1 MADKVLIHSQ
11 GRSVGA
17 LKEAIDHYRPSMVFL
32 ISNPDT
38 NAGKMKSWID
48 QGDSRAGNWSK
59 DVEHCEIININPF
72 DEETVLQVIMAVQEA
87 ITKAHQLSK
96 HGNLEFYAGVTG
108 GTSLMVIGMA
118 LAAIQSGL
126 KTYSILDASQSDR
139 RSEDNLFE
147 ITFINELMSLISW
160 FSNDSRRLDNIK
172 YLQCLEN
179 RETKSLEST
188 ASQMDRTKIDASL
201 SLEDEQIT
209 VDTTDR
215 TITRQLQLLESKGCV
230 SHRGEKPQVWKL
242 EPMGKFIL
250 SMYGENRAD
259 SDST

>member
-1 MADKVLIHSQ
+1 MTDKVLIHSQ

-38 NAGKMKSWID
+38 NASKMKSWID
-48 QGDSRAGNWSK
+48 QGDSRAGKWSK

-72 DEETVLQVIMAVQEA
+72 DEATVLQVIMAVQEA
-87 ITKAHQLSK
+87 ITKAHQFSK
-96 HGNLEFYAGVTG
+96 HSELEFYAGVTG

-139 RSEDNLFE
+139 SAEENLFE
-147 ITFINELMSLISW
+147 ITFINELMSIISW
-160 FSNDSRRLDNIK
+160 LSNDSRRLDNIK

-179 RETKSLEST
+179 RESRGLEST
-188 ASQMDRTKIDASL
+188 ASQMDRTKIDASKTPD
-201 SLEDEQIT
+201 DEQIT

-230 SHRGEKPQVWKL
+230 SHLGEKPQVWRL
-242 EPMGKFIL
+242 EPLGKFIL

-259 SDST
+259 FDST

>member
-87 ITKAHQLSK
+87 ITKAHQRSK
-96 HGNLEFYAGVTG
+96 HGNLEFYGSNWRYKSNGYWNGFNDHSKRFENV
-108 GTSLMVIGMA
+108 LDIG
-118 LAAIQSGL
+118 
-126 KTYSILDASQSDR
+126 
-139 RSEDNLFE
+139 
-147 ITFINELMSLISW
+147 
-160 FSNDSRRLDNIK
+160 
-172 YLQCLEN
+172 C
-179 RETKSLEST
+179 
-188 ASQMDRTKIDASL
+188 
-201 SLEDEQIT
+201 
-209 VDTTDR
+209 
-215 TITRQLQLLESKGCV
+215 
-230 SHRGEKPQVWKL
+230 
-242 EPMGKFIL
+242 
-250 SMYGENRAD
+250 
-259 SDST
+259 

>member
-48 QGDSRAGNWSK
+48 DGDSRAGNWSK

-96 HGNLEFYAGVTG
+96 HDDLEFYAGVTG

-118 LAAIQSGL
+118 LAAIQGGL
-126 KTYSILDASQSDR
+126 KTYSILDAVHSNR

-147 ITFINELMSLISW
+147 ISFINELMSLISW

-179 RETKSLEST
+179 RESQGLEST
-188 ASQMDRTKIDASL
+188 ASQMDRTKIDTQL
-201 SLEDEQIT
+201 SLEDKRLI

-215 TITRQLQLLESKGCV
+215 TITRQLKLLESKGCV
-230 SHRGEKPQVWKL
+230 SHQGENPQVWKL
-242 EPMGKFIL
+242 EPLGRFIL
-250 SMYGENRAD
+250 SMYGENRT
-259 SDST
+259 DSTPT

>member
-48 QGDSRAGNWSK
+48 DGDSRAGNWSK

-87 ITKAHQLSK
+87 IAKARQLSK
-96 HGNLEFYAGVTG
+96 NDDLEFYAGVTG

-118 LAAIQSGL
+118 LAEAVAF
-126 KTYSILDASQSDR
+126 YS
-139 RSEDNLFE
+139 LF
-147 ITFINELMSLISW
+147 L
-160 FSNDSRRLDNIK
+160 
-172 YLQCLEN
+172 
-179 RETKSLEST
+179 
-188 ASQMDRTKIDASL
+188 
-201 SLEDEQIT
+201 
-209 VDTTDR
+209 
-215 TITRQLQLLESKGCV
+215 
-230 SHRGEKPQVWKL
+230 
-242 EPMGKFIL
+242 
-250 SMYGENRAD
+250 
-259 SDST
+259 

>member
-1 MADKVLIHSQ
+1 MVDKVLIHSQ

-32 ISNPDT
+32 ISNPET
-38 NAGKMKSWID
+38 NADKMKTWID
-48 QGDSRAGNWSK
+48 DGDSRAGNWSK

-72 DEETVLQVIMAVQEA
+72 DEDTVLQVIMAVQEA
-87 ITKAHQLSK
+87 IAKANQFSK
-96 HGNLEFYAGVTG
+96 NKDLEFYAGVTG

-126 KTYSILDASQSDR
+126 KTYSILDAVHSDR
-139 RSEDNLFE
+139 RPEDNLFE
-147 ITFINELMSLISW
+147 ITFINELMVLISW
-160 FSNDSRRLDNIK
+160 FGNDSRRLENIK

-179 RETKSLEST
+179 RDSQGLEST
-188 ASQMDRTKIDASL
+188 ASKMDRSKRVAKL
-201 SLEDEQIT
+201 SREDILGT

-215 TITRQLQLLESKGCV
+215 TITRQLKLLESKGCV
-230 SHRGEKPQVWKL
+230 SHQGENPQVWKL
-242 EPMGKFIL
+242 EPLGKFIL

-259 SDST
+259 SNST

>member
-1 MADKVLIHSQ
+1 MVDKVLIHSQ

-48 QGDSRAGNWSK
+48 EGDSRAGNYSK

-96 HGNLEFYAGVTG
+96 HGDLEFYAGVTG

-118 LAAIQSGL
+118 LAAIQGSL
-126 KTYSILDASQSDR
+126 KTYSILDAVHSDR

-147 ITFINELMSLISW
+147 ITFINELMVLMSW
-160 FSNDSRRLDNIK
+160 FSNDSRRIDNIK

-179 RETKSLEST
+179 RESQGLEST
-188 ASQMDRTKIDASL
+188 ASHMDRNKIDTQL
-201 SLEDEQIT
+201 SLEYKQVT

-230 SHRGEKPQVWKL
+230 SHKGEKPKIWEL
-242 EPMGKFIL
+242 EPLGKFIL
-250 SMYGENRAD
+250 SMYGESQPDFNP
-259 SDST
+259 T

>member
-1 MADKVLIHSQ
+1 MVDKVLIHSQ

-48 QGDSRAGNWSK
+48 EGDSRAGNYSK

-96 HGNLEFYAGVTG
+96 HGDLEFYAGVTG

-118 LAAIQSGL
+118 LAAIQGSL
-126 KTYSILDASQSDR
+126 KTYSILDAVHSDR

-147 ITFINELMSLISW
+147 ITFINELMVLMSW
-160 FSNDSRRLDNIK
+160 FSNDSRRIDNIK

-179 RETKSLEST
+179 RESQGLEST
-188 ASQMDRTKIDASL
+188 ASHMDRNKIDTQL
-201 SLEDEQIT
+201 SLEDKQVT

-230 SHRGEKPQVWKL
+230 SHKGENPQIWKL
-242 EPMGKFIL
+242 EPLGKFIL
-250 SMYGENRAD
+250 SMYGESRPDFNQ
-259 SDST
+259 T

>member
-48 QGDSRAGNWSK
+48 DGDSRAGNWSK

-96 HGNLEFYAGVTG
+96 HDDLEFYAGVTG

-118 LAAIQSGL
+118 LAAIQGGL
-126 KTYSILDASQSDR
+126 KTYSILDAVHSDR

-179 RETKSLEST
+179 RESQGLEST
-188 ASQMDRTKIDASL
+188 ASQMDRTKIDTQL
-201 SLEDEQIT
+201 SLEDKRLT

-215 TITRQLQLLESKGCV
+215 TITRQLKLLESKGGV
-230 SHRGEKPQVWKL
+230 SHQGENPQVWKL
-242 EPMGKFIL
+242 EPLGRFIL
-250 SMYGENRAD
+250 SMYGENRT
-259 SDST
+259 DSTPT

>member
-1 MADKVLIHSQ
+1 MVDKVLIHSQ

-48 QGDSRAGNWSK
+48 EGDSRAGNYSK

-96 HGNLEFYAGVTG
+96 HGDLEFYAGVTG

-118 LAAIQSGL
+118 LAAIQGSL
-126 KTYSILDASQSDR
+126 KTYSILDAVHSDR

-147 ITFINELMSLISW
+147 ITFINELMVLMSW

-179 RETKSLEST
+179 RESQGLEST
-188 ASQMDRTKIDASL
+188 ASHMDRNKIDTQL
-201 SLEDEQIT
+201 SLEYKQVT

-230 SHRGEKPQVWKL
+230 SHKGEKPKIWEL
-242 EPMGKFIL
+242 EPLGKFIL
-250 SMYGENRAD
+250 SMYGESQPDFNP
-259 SDST
+259 T

>member
-1 MADKVLIHSQ
+1 
-11 GRSVGA
+11 
-17 LKEAIDHYRPSMVFL
+17 
-32 ISNPDT
+32 
-38 NAGKMKSWID
+38 
-48 QGDSRAGNWSK
+48 
-59 DVEHCEIININPF
+59 
-72 DEETVLQVIMAVQEA
+72 
-87 ITKAHQLSK
+87 
-96 HGNLEFYAGVTG
+96 
-108 GTSLMVIGMA
+108 
-118 LAAIQSGL
+118 
-126 KTYSILDASQSDR
+126 LDASQSDR

-179 RETKSLEST
+179 RETKGLEST

>member
-48 QGDSRAGNWSK
+48 DGDSRAGNWSK

-87 ITKAHQLSK
+87 IAKARQLSK
-96 HGNLEFYAGVTG
+96 HDDLEFYAGVTG

-118 LAAIQSGL
+118 LAAIQGGL
-126 KTYSILDASQSDR
+126 KTYSILDAVHSDR

-160 FSNDSRRLDNIK
+160 FSNDSRRLGNIK
-172 YLQCLEN
+172 YLQCLKN
-179 RETKSLEST
+179 RESQGLEST
-188 ASQMDRTKIDASL
+188 ASHMDRTKIGTQL
-201 SLEDEQIT
+201 SLEDERLT

-215 TITRQLQLLESKGCV
+215 TITRQLQLFELKGCV
-230 SHRGEKPQVWKL
+230 SHQGENPQVWKL
-242 EPMGKFIL
+242 EPLGKFIL

-259 SDST
+259 SNPT

>member
-72 DEETVLQVIMAVQEA
+72 DEETVLQVIMAVQES

-118 LAAIQSGL
+118 LASIQGGL
-126 KTYSILDASQSDR
+126 KTYSILDAVHSDR

-147 ITFINELMSLISW
+147 ITFINELMVLISW
-160 FSNDSRRLDNIK
+160 FGHDSRRLDNIK

-179 RETKSLEST
+179 RESQGLEST
-188 ASQMDRTKIDASL
+188 ASSMDRTKIGAKPSPG
-201 SLEDEQIT
+201 DERVT

-230 SHRGEKPQVWKL
+230 SHLGEKPQVWKL
-242 EPMGKFIL
+242 EPLGKFIL

-259 SDST
+259 SEPT

>member
-48 QGDSRAGNWSK
+48 EGDSRAGNYSK

-96 HGNLEFYAGVTG
+96 HGDLEFYAGVTG

-118 LAAIQSGL
+118 LAAIQGSL
-126 KTYSILDASQSDR
+126 KTYSILDAVHSDR

-147 ITFINELMSLISW
+147 ITFINELMVLMSW
-160 FSNDSRRLDNIK
+160 FSNDSRRIDNIK

-179 RETKSLEST
+179 RESQGLEST
-188 ASQMDRTKIDASL
+188 ASHMDRNKIDTQL
-201 SLEDEQIT
+201 SLEDKQVT

-230 SHRGEKPQVWKL
+230 SHKGESPQIWEL
-242 EPMGKFIL
+242 EPLGKFIL
-250 SMYGENRAD
+250 SMYGESQPDFNP
-259 SDST
+259 T

>member
-1 MADKVLIHSQ
+1 M
-11 GRSVGA
+11 
-17 LKEAIDHYRPSMVFL
+17 KEAIDHYRPSMVFL

-48 QGDSRAGNWSK
+48 EGDSRAGNYSK

-96 HGNLEFYAGVTG
+96 HGDLEFYAGVTG

-118 LAAIQSGL
+118 LAAIQGSL
-126 KTYSILDASQSDR
+126 KTYSILDAVHSDR

-147 ITFINELMSLISW
+147 ITFINELMVLMSW

-179 RETKSLEST
+179 RESQGLEST
-188 ASQMDRTKIDASL
+188 ASHMDRNKIDTQL
-201 SLEDEQIT
+201 SLEYKQVT

-230 SHRGEKPQVWKL
+230 SHKGEKPKIWEL
-242 EPMGKFIL
+242 EPLGKFIL
-250 SMYGENRAD
+250 SMYGESQPDFNP
-259 SDST
+259 T